1 MENQQQ
7 EEVGKEIVVPGDLL
21 DDTGRLK
28 PGFNVYKEGGS
39 LFALRLGIK
48 QVRGDQVSVIALS
61 GRYDPQRNDL
71 VIGTVLETGPSI
83 WLFDIHAPS
92 PVTMHVN
99 DVPWKVDFGET
110 SRFMAVGDTVLLKVA
125 FVDEIK
131 KIQLTMKDR
140 SCRKLT
146 GGLAFDVAPS
156 KVPRIIGRGGSMTN
170 LIKNATNTRMFVG
183 QNGVIWI
190 DGEPADVALAMAAI
204 RKVEDEA
211 HTSGLTEKVEAFLN
225 EHRKSGMHQWKRAT
239 LEKERGERW
248 A

>member
-1 MENQQQ
+1 MAPQAQ
-7 EEVGKEIVVPGDLL
+7 EEVGREMVVPGDLL

-28 PGFNVYKEGGS
+28 PGFNTYKEGNKVY
-39 LFALRLGIK
+39 ALRLGIK
-48 QVRGDQVSVIALS
+48 QVRGDQVSVVALS

-83 WLFDIHAPS
+83 WVMDIRAPS

-110 SRFMAVGDTVLLKVA
+110 SKFMMSGDTVLLKVA

-140 SCRKLT
+140 ACRKLN
-146 GGLAFDVAPS
+146 GGLVFEVAPS

-170 LIKNATNTRMFVG
+170 LIKDATNTRMFVG

-190 DGEPADVALAMAAI
+190 DGEAQDVALAMAAI
-204 RKVEDEA
+204 RKIEDEA
-211 HTSGLTEKVEAFLN
+211 HTSGLTEKVTAYLR
-225 EHRKSGMHQWKRAT
+225 EHRRSGMDQWKKAT
-239 LEKERGERW
+239 LAKEW
-248 A
+248 

>member
-1 MENQQQ
+1 MAQP
-7 EEVGKEIVVPGDLL
+7 EEAVAEIVVPGDLL

-28 PGFNVYKEGGS
+28 PGFNTYKEGRNVY
-39 LFALRLGIK
+39 ALRLGMK
-48 QVRGDQVSVIALS
+48 QVKGDQVNVIALS

-71 VIGTVLETGPSI
+71 IIGTVLETGPSI
-83 WLFDIHAPS
+83 WVMNINAAS

-99 DVPWKVDFGET
+99 DVPWKVEFGET
-110 SRFMAVGDTVLLKVA
+110 SRYLAAGDTVLLKVA

-140 SCRKLT
+140 ACRKLT
-146 GGLAFDVAPS
+146 GGLVFEVNPS

-170 LIKNATNTRMFVG
+170 LIKTATNTRMFVG

-190 DGEPADVALAMAAI
+190 DGEPQDVALAMAAI

-211 HTSGLTEKVEAFLN
+211 HTTGLTDKIKAFLT
-225 EHRKSGMHQWKRAT
+225 EHRRSGMDQWKRAT
-239 LEKERGERW
+239 IAKEW
-248 A
+248 

>member
-1 MENQQQ
+1 MASQQQ
-7 EEVGKEIVVPGDLL
+7 EETGREIVIPGELL
-21 DDTGRLK
+21 DDSGRLR
-28 PGFNVYKEGGS
+28 PGFNTYKEGS
-39 LFALRLGIK
+39 HVYALRLGMK
-48 QVRGDQVSVIALS
+48 QVKGDTVNVIALS

-71 VIGTVLETGPSI
+71 VIATVLETGPSI
-83 WLFDIHAPS
+83 WLMDIRAPS

-110 SRFMAVGDTVLLKVA
+110 SKFMASGDTVLLKVA

-140 SCRKLT
+140 ACRKLS
-146 GGLAFDVAPS
+146 GGLVFDVAPS

-190 DGEPADVALAMAAI
+190 DGEPQDVALAMAAI
-204 RKVEDEA
+204 RKIEDEA
-211 HTSGLTEKVEAFLN
+211 HTSGLTDKVTAFLR
-225 EHRKSGMHQWKRAT
+225 EHRRSGMDQLKKAAVS
-239 LEKERGERW
+239 KEW
-248 A
+248 

>member
-1 MENQQQ
+1 MEQQQQ
-7 EEVGKEIVVPGDLL
+7 EEVGKDIVVPGDLL
-21 DDTGRLK
+21 DDSGRYK
-28 PGFNVYKEGGS
+28 AGFNTYKEGPNIY
-39 LFALRLGIK
+39 ALRLGMK
-48 QVRGDQVSVIALS
+48 QVRGDMISVIALS

-71 VIGTVLETGPSI
+71 IIATVLETGPSI
-83 WLFDIHAPS
+83 WVMDVNAAS

-110 SRFMAVGDTVLLKVA
+110 TKFMASGDTVLLKVA

-131 KIQLTMKDR
+131 KVQLTMKDR
-140 SCRKLT
+140 ACRKLS
-146 GGLAFDVAPS
+146 GGLVFEVSPS

-170 LIKNATNTRMFVG
+170 LIKGATNTRMFVG

-211 HTSGLTEKVEAFLN
+211 HMSGLTDKIKAFLE
-225 EHRKSGMHQWKRAT
+225 EHRKSGLTQWKRAT

>member
-1 MENQQQ
+1 MAPQQQ
-7 EEVGKEIVVPGDLL
+7 EEPDREIVVPGDLL
-21 DDTGRLK
+21 DDSGRLK
-28 PGFNVYKEGGS
+28 AGFNTYKEGPHIY
-39 LFALRLGIK
+39 ALRLGMK
-48 QVRGDQVSVIALS
+48 QVRGDMISVIALS

-71 VIGTVLETGPSI
+71 IIATVLETGPSI
-83 WLFDIHAPS
+83 WLMDINAAS

-110 SRFMAVGDTVLLKVA
+110 SKFMASGDTVLLKVA

-140 SCRKLT
+140 ACRKLA
-146 GGLAFDVAPS
+146 GGLVFEVAPS

-170 LIKNATNTRMFVG
+170 LIKDATNTRMFVG

-190 DGEPADVALAMAAI
+190 DGEPGDVALAMAAI
-204 RKVEDEA
+204 RKVEEEA
-211 HTSGLTEKVEAFLN
+211 HLSGLTDKIKAFL
-225 EHRKSGMHQWKRAT
+225 EQHRRQGMHEWKRAT
-239 LEKERGERW
+239 LEKERGPRW